1 MSDTQNTTVKEL
13 SVEQLLKNKIVIPEI
28 QREYVWG
35 NSDIGNKVLEN
46 FFDDILDIFKKYSA
60 QQKDILIEYNQKLE
74 IYKQNNLPVPENLKE
89 TIEKESVAE
98 EIKSNI
104 GFLYTYDPYPGKNK
118 EIETAMLIDGQQRM
132 TTIFLML
139 IFAAFKAGR
148 KDDFYQRIRFEDIN
162 YPAFDFKVRQKTRDY
177 LNMLIDKIFSYS
189 PTEFRFSSIKER
201 KWHLDEYKTDISI
214 SAMVN
219 MLVSWESKWEQYSYD
234 SSMFYDF
241 LLKKIYFWHFP
252 IDNTIQGEK
261 LYITMNGRGRSLTPA
276 EIIKAEVF
284 RLAGEENAKEVGKT
298 FEEIYDFFWRHRPSG
313 TFSADNGVQK
323 FFRWVYLLERYEK
336 YIANANRG
344 VSDEDVDEEKNTFIK
359 DFRTGLHNF
368 ELKTDYF
375 SDEGITY
382 NHIKNYFYAL
392 KQLISFAQN
401 KHSVYDKTLADYI
414 FQPIDKEKEKSL
426 FALDNS
432 KFQLQ
437 SFLLLPLIKWIANHD
452 WNEERSC
459 YQNVDQDELICICRY
474 LRNILSVRN
483 VQQSINKVVSA
494 AIRLTEV
501 LKGGTPLKVYLAN
514 GEVVSRTICTAEEIY
529 KARISEANGQI
540 VHVDRWNELIWKLED
555 FKFSKIENRSHDS
568 YVIDKILS
576 TFIPDWKTDGF
587 VIELEHIELLEKCL
601 NGLSTFCYQ
610 LETSPEKVYHW
621 LLWENHLGYTDER
634 SMILP
639 MALCQLFEIP
649 EILRA
654 ITDLEGLI
662 KENFDIEERVFIEKY
677 WPIRHEVR
685 DKMVQLA
692 IYVSMCRVSG
702 VPALDKDF
710 NKFGYWNNP
719 NDELANESIAVWCDP
734 DVPYVFRSLSKGA
747 VRMRHDSSKDLLI
760 CHKIDK
766 SIEDKMKAIYF
777 NQY

>member
-1 MSDTQNTTVKEL
+1 MSDTQNATVKEL

-46 FFDDILDIFKKYSA
+46 FFDDILDVFKKYSG
-60 QQKDILIEYNQKLE
+60 QQKDVLIEYNKTLE

-89 TIEKESVAE
+89 TIEKKSVTE

-139 IFAAFKAGR
+139 LYTAFKAGR
-148 KDDFYQRIRFEDIN
+148 KNDFYQRIRFENIN

-189 PTEFRFSSIKER
+189 PAEFRFSSIKER

-219 MLVSWESKWEQYSYD
+219 MLVSWECKWEQYSYD
-234 SSMFYDF
+234 PSMFYDF
-241 LLKKIYFWHFP
+241 LLKKIYFWHFL
-252 IDNTIQGEK
+252 IDDTIQGEK

-284 RLAGEENAKEVGKT
+284 RMAGDKNAKNVGKT
-298 FEEIYDFFWRHRPSG
+298 FEEIYDFFWRHRPAG

-336 YIANANRG
+336 YIANVNRG
-344 VSDEDVDEEKNTFIK
+344 VLDEDVDEEKNTFIK
-359 DFRTGLHNF
+359 DFRAGLQNF

-382 NHIKNYFYAL
+382 DHIKNYFYAL
-392 KQLISFAQN
+392 KQLISFSKNAR
-401 KHSVYDKTLADYI
+401 HSVYDKTLADYI
-414 FQPIDKEKEKSL
+414 FQSDDKDKEKSL

-437 SFLLLPLIKWIANHD
+437 AFLLLPLIKWIANHD
-452 WNEERSC
+452 WNEETSR
-459 YQNVDQDELICICRY
+459 YQNVDQDELIGICKY

-483 VQQSINKVVSA
+483 VQQSINKVVSS
-494 AIRLTEV
+494 AIRLTDA
-501 LKGGTPLKVYLAN
+501 LKGGTSLRKYLAN
-514 GEVVSRTICTAEEIY
+514 GIVVSKTICTDEEIY
-529 KARISEANGQI
+529 KARISETNGE
-540 VHVDRWNELIWKLED
+540 VEYVASWNKLIWNLED

-568 YVIDKILS
+568 YAIDKILS
-576 TFIPDWKTDGF
+576 TFISDWKNEGF
-587 VIELEHIELLEKCL
+587 VIELEHIKLLEKCF
-601 NGLSTFCYQ
+601 NGLSTFCAQ

-621 LLWENHLGYTDER
+621 LLLENHLGYTDER

-639 MALCQLFEIP
+639 LSLCQLFEMP
-649 EILRA
+649 EILRSVVA
-654 ITDLEGLI
+654 LNGLI
-662 KENFDIEERVFIEKY
+662 KENFDIEERAFIKKY
-677 WPIRHEVR
+677 WPIRHKVR
-685 DKMVQLA
+685 DKIVQLA
-692 IYVSMCRVSG
+692 IYVSMCRISG
-702 VPALDKDF
+702 ESALKEGY
-710 NKFGYWNNP
+710 NKFGYWDTPYDDLKDKN
-719 NDELANESIAVWCDP
+719 IKVWCNAE
-734 DVPYVFRSLSKGA
+734 VPYVFRSLSKGTA
-747 VRMRHDSSKDLLI
+747 RMRHDSTKDLLA
-760 CHKIDK
+760 CHMVNE
-766 SIEDKMKAIYF
+766 SIEEKMASLYL
-777 NQY
+777 